1 MISMKHRITALI
13 ASVLLLAAFLLLE
26 QYCRAPMPEP
36 SVPGG
41 YYYEE
46 FVLHFTAP
54 ENGTIYYTLD
64 GSVPTDQSAVYT
76 DGIHMA
82 NRSSEPNVYNAVQ
95 NVVPEWKNYNPD
107 PTPVA
112 KGTVVRAI
120 YISDWGFAS
129 DIFTQTY
136 FVGISPPEQGYTLSL
151 IFSYDDFFGDK
162 GIYVTGADYDAWYLS
177 GKDMSLAPLPNYEQ
191 HWEVPALAQMMDN
204 TQEIMNQTV
213 GIRIQGAS
221 ARPAAKKRLTM
232 TARKEYSG
240 SQTFDVMIFDGIT
253 THSVM
258 MKEALIDAIMP
269 ELVADRHVSVQRSV
283 PVRVFL
289 NGEYWYDSFIL
300 ERYDSQYFRQYYQ
313 VPEKLLVKDGVP
325 DPEVLA
331 ISEVD
336 DYGEFMYWVCNSDL
350 SQPENWKRLQ
360 QEADIQSYI
369 DFLAINCCIG
379 NYDFHDEHNYVLWRS
394 LYPGHTK
401 FEDQRWR
408 WCLYDL
414 DTIRWAKYDPSFD
427 DHAALNIFSDPG
439 VYGIANTKL
448 FRALR
453 NNPEFCRQFVLSYS
467 DIVNNNFAPKRVE
480 AVLSKY
486 GYTLDW
492 LDSFFTRR
500 PAFAMAHLADE
511 FDLTGTLETV
521 HISTADPQMGTV
533 TVNTSQIDLSDG
545 RWSGQYYSDYPITIT
560 VAPEP
565 GYTFVGWKGDTG
577 ETSAQITLPVTGGL
591 SLEAVFAKA

>member
-1 MISMKHRITALI
+1 MKHRITALI

-26 QYCRAPMPEP
+26 QHCRAPVPEP

-41 YYYEE
+41 YYDEE

-64 GSVPTDQSAVYT
+64 GSVPTNQSAVYT
-76 DGIHMA
+76 DGIRME

-107 PTPVA
+107 PTPVE

-191 HWEVPALAQMMDN
+191 HWEVPALAQLMDN

-289 NGEYWYDSFIL
+289 NGEYWYDSFML
-300 ERYDSQYFRQYYQ
+300 ERYDNQYFRQHYQ
-313 VPEKLLVKDGVP
+313 VDERVLIKNGMPDEEHLDTPEFSYY
-325 DPEVLA
+325 E
-331 ISEVD
+331 
-336 DYGEFMYWVCNSDL
+336 EFMRWIAESDFSDPVVL
-350 SQPENWKRLQ
+350 EQFQAET
-360 QEADIQSYI
+360 DMQSII
-369 DFLAINCCIG
+369 DYLAINYYIS
-379 NYDFHDEHNYVLWRS
+379 NFDFNDVSNYVLWRS
-394 LYPGHTK
+394 AGPGPSVY
-401 FEDQRWR
+401 EDRRWR
-408 WCLYDL
+408 WCIYDVDAL
-414 DTIRWAKYDPSFD
+414 RWAPSDP
-427 DHAALNIFSDPG
+427 AELNVFSDPAIH
-439 VYGIANTKL
+439 GINNTTL

-453 NNPEFCRQFVLSYS
+453 NNPEFCRQFVLSFS

-521 HISTADPQMGTV
+521 HISTANPPMGTV

-560 VAPEP
+560 AAPEP

-591 SLEAVFAKA
+591 SLEAVFAKS